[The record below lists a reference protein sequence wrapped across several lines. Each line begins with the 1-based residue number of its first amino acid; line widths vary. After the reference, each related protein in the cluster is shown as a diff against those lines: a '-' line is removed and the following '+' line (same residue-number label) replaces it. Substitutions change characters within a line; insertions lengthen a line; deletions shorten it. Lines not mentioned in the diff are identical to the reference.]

1 MMLKYPCFSI
11 VRFVIIFILPIECTT
26 PIDGTFLHDST
37 ELSIDYF
44 VRVVLRLIW
53 IVPLLSI
60 ARAPGF
66 KTESL

>member
-1 MMLKYPCFSI
+1 MLKYPCFSS
-11 VRFVIIFILPIECTT
+11 VHFVIVCIILIDCTA
-26 PIDGTFLHDST
+26 PIDGIVLHDCS

-44 VRVVLRLIW
+44 VPVIVRPIW

-60 ARAPGF
+60 ARDPGF

>member
-1 MMLKYPCFSI
+1 MLKYSCFSI
-11 VRFVIIFILPIECTT
+11 VRFVIVCIIPFDCTAH
-26 PIDGTFLHDST
+26 IDGTVLHDST

-44 VRVVLRLIW
+44 VPVIVRLIW

-60 ARAPGF
+60 ATDPGF